1 MYDQLE
7 ESSGDILGFK
17 IVGDI
22 TEKQKEQICKILEK
36 HIKEFGN
43 IRILLVVETDE
54 RIDAESLFFNLNF
67 TLGYA
72 DHIDRLAIV
81 RGKAWEETWIGL
93 FGLFSHIRTE
103 YFDRSE
109 IKGAWKWIRG

>member
-1 MYDQLE
+1 MYYQLE
-7 ESSGDILGFK
+7 ESSGNILGFK

-22 TEKQKEQICKILEK
+22 SEKQKEQIRKELEK
-36 HIKEFGN
+36 QINEFGK
-43 IRILLVVETDE
+43 IRVLLVVETDE
-54 RIDAESLFFNLNF
+54 SIDAESLFFNLNF

-72 DHIDRLAIV
+72 DAIDRMAIV

-109 IKGAWKWIRG
+109 IKEAWKWICG

>member
-1 MYDQLE
+1 MYYPLE
-7 ESSGDILGFK
+7 ESSGNILGFE

-22 TEKQKEQICKILEK
+22 SEKQKEQICKTLEK
-36 HIKEFGN
+36 QVKEFVN
-43 IRILLVVETDE
+43 IRLLLVVDTDGS
-54 RIDAESLFFNLNF
+54 IDAESLFFNLNF

-72 DHIDRLAIV
+72 DSIERMAIV

-109 IKGAWKWIRG
+109 RKAAWKWVRG